1 MKHIIALFLLFT
13 FTTSFAKEFKSEIIN
28 KITQTNPPQQKSNK
42 LENPFEAKQ
51 DIDHQFDYLYKKS
64 TTYQEYK
71 VISISLYNTLKSSVL
86 DSIQSQKNIIAEKN
100 SSISD
105 DKQQIASLQ
114 EKLTDTQ
121 QKLEKAISL
130 KESRSILGVP
140 SSKSVFSTVIAVT
153 YFTLFVLLGFFIFK
167 YKQNLGITNKAV
179 KDLEELEI
187 EFDKHKKNSLKRFQE
202 VSRKLQDELNKNWK
216 KEK

>member
-1 MKHIIALFLLFT
+1 MKHITIIFLLSI
-13 FTTSFAKEFKSEIIN
+13 TTISFAKGYKNEIIN
-28 KITQTNPPQQKSNK
+28 KITQTDTPQETSNK
-42 LENPFEAKQ
+42 SENPFDAKE
-51 DIDHQFDYLYKKS
+51 DINIQFDYLYRKS

-100 SSISD
+100 GFITD
-105 DKQQIASLQ
+105 NKQQIALLQ

-121 QKLEKAISL
+121 NKLEKAISL
-130 KESRSILGVP
+130 KESRSILGVS
-140 SSKSVFSTVIAVT
+140 SSKTVFSTVLAIT
-153 YFTLFVLLGFFIFK
+153 YITLFVLLGFFIFK

-179 KDLEELEI
+179 SDLNNLEI
-187 EFDKHKKNSLKRFQE
+187 EFEKHKKNSLKRFQE
-202 VSRKLQDELNKNWK
+202 ISRKLQDELNKKWK

>member
-1 MKHIIALFLLFT
+1 MKHITTLFLLLT
-13 FTTSFAKEFKSEIIN
+13 LTTSFAKEYKIETIS
-28 KITQTNPPQQKSNK
+28 KITQTNTPQPKSNK
-42 LENPFEAKQ
+42 LENPFEAKEN
-51 DIDHQFDYLYKKS
+51 IGLQFDYLYKKS

-100 SSISD
+100 GVITD
-105 DKQQIASLQ
+105 NKQQITSLQ

-121 QKLEKAISL
+121 NKLETAISL
-130 KESRSILGVP
+130 KESRSILGMP
-140 SSKSVFSTVIAVT
+140 TSKTIFSTVIAVT
-153 YFTLFVLLGFFIFK
+153 YITLFILLGFFIFK

-179 KDLEELEI
+179 DDLNSLEI
-187 EFDKHKKNSLKRFQE
+187 EFEKHKKNSLKRFQE

>member
-1 MKHIIALFLLFT
+1 MKHILALFLLFI
-13 FTTSFAKEFKSEIIN
+13 FTTSFAKEHKINIIN
-28 KITQTNPPQQKSNK
+28 KITQTNTPQQTSNK
-42 LENPFEAKQ
+42 LENPFEAKEN
-51 DIDHQFDYLYKKS
+51 IGLQFDYLYKKS

-100 SSISD
+100 SFITD
-105 DKQQIASLQ
+105 NKQQIASLQ

-121 QKLEKAISL
+121 NKLEKAISL
-130 KESRSILGVP
+130 KESRSILGVS
-140 SSKSVFSTVIAVT
+140 SSKTVFSTVLAIT
-153 YFTLFVLLGFFIFK
+153 YITLFVLLGFFIFK

-179 KDLEELEI
+179 ADLNNLEV
-187 EFDKHKKNSLKRFQE
+187 EFEKHKKNSLKRFQE
-202 VSRKLQDELNKNWK
+202 ISRKLQDELNKKWK

>member
-1 MKHIIALFLLFT
+1 MKYIATLFLLFT
-13 FTTSFAKEFKSEIIN
+13 LSTSFAKEFRSEIIN
-28 KITQTNPPQQKSNK
+28 RITQSNTPQQKSNK
-42 LENPFEAKQ
+42 LEDPFETKQ

-71 VISISLYNTLKSSVL
+71 VIGISLYNTLKSSVL

-100 SSISD
+100 SAITD
-105 DKQQIASLQ
+105 NKQQILSLQ
-114 EKLTDTQ
+114 KKLTDTQ
-121 QKLEKAISL
+121 NKLETAISL
-130 KESRSILGVP
+130 KESRSILGMP
-140 SSKSVFSTVIAVT
+140 SSKTVFSTVIAVT
-153 YFTLFVLLGFFIFK
+153 YITLFILLAFFVFK

-179 KDLEELEI
+179 SDLNELET
-187 EFDKHKKNSLKRFQE
+187 EFEKHKKTSLKRFQE